1 MLIGYARVSTA
12 DRNLALQH
20 DALHPGRAN
29 PEYAGRLTTAALS
42 QNRTLQ
48 EGFSVA
54 ASGGTAP
61 KPAVLLNGIEWV
73 EPTVS
78 GHSLVLA

>member
-29 PEYAGRLTTAALS
+29 PEYAGRLTTAAL
-42 QNRTLQ
+42 
-48 EGFSVA
+48 
-54 ASGGTAP
+54 P
-61 KPAVLLNGIEWV
+61 
-73 EPTVS
+73 
-78 GHSLVLA
+78 